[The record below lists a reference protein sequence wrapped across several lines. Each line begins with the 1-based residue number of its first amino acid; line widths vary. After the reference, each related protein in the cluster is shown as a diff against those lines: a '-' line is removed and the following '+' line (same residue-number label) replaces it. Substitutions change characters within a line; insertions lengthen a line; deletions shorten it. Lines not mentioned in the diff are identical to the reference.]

1 MATAANEAQVE
12 NWTAREPRCKAS
24 VVVPYEDGMASAKE
38 VRKRAGDK
46 NYAQVFLLSRTGE
59 AAGRKRYWPIYDA
72 AVEAGLPVGIHVF
85 GYSGWPM
92 TASGYPSFYIEEMT
106 EHATS
111 AQAMVTS
118 FIMEGVF
125 ERLPEL
131 KIVLIESGF
140 GWLPALGWRL
150 DKHWKRLKDEV
161 PHLKMA
167 PSEYIKK
174 HFWVTTQPMEE
185 TENPDHLIEVMNW
198 IGMDRIMFS
207 SDYPHWDF
215 DDPFVTLPPSLT
227 DEQRRKIYAGNA
239 RAFYRL

>member
-1 MATAANEAQVE
+1 MVPNQQRD
-12 NWTAREPRCKAS
+12 ARLKAS
-24 VVVPYEDGMASAKE
+24 VVVPYEDGEASAAE
-38 VRKRAGDK
+38 VRRRAGNRDF
-46 NYAQVFLLSRTGE
+46 AQVFMLSRTGE
-59 AAGRKRYWPIYDA
+59 AAGRKRYWPIYEA

-92 TASGYPSFYIEEMT
+92 TSSGWPSFYIEEMT

-125 ERLPEL
+125 ERLPDL

-167 PSEYIKK
+167 PSEYIRK

-185 TENPDHLIEVMNW
+185 TEEPDHLIEVMNW

-227 DEQRRKIYAGNA
+227 DEQRRTIYAGNA
-239 RAFYRL
+239 RALYRL

>member
-1 MATAANEAQVE
+1 
-12 NWTAREPRCKAS
+12 
-24 VVVPYEDGMASAKE
+24 
-38 VRKRAGDK
+38 
-46 NYAQVFLLSRTGE
+46 
-59 AAGRKRYWPIYDA
+59 
-72 AVEAGLPVGIHVF
+72 
-85 GYSGWPM
+85 
-92 TASGYPSFYIEEMT
+92 
-106 EHATS
+106 
-111 AQAMVTS
+111 
-118 FIMEGVF
+118 VF

-131 KIVLIESGF
+131 KIVLIEAGF

-161 PHLKMA
+161 PHLKLA

-185 TENPDHLIEVMNW
+185 MENPDHLIEVMNW

-215 DDPFVTLPPSLT
+215 DDPFVALPPSLT

-239 RAFYRL
+239 RALYRL